1 MKKFENYVSNL
12 KVLEKAKDE
21 DLNNEFIIG
30 GIIDKFTIQFELGWK
45 TLKELMKYEGR
56 EEGNT
61 GSPRSIIK
69 AAYTIY
75 DFMDEE
81 IWLEMLKARNDMSH
95 IYDGNAA
102 KNLVN
107 DILQKYIKEFQRM
120 KQNLEQE
127 YGEML
132 YQ

>member
-21 DLNNEFIIG
+21 DLNNEFVIG

-56 EEGNT
+56 KEANT

-75 DFMDEE
+75 DFMDED

-107 DILQKYIKEFQRM
+107 DILQKYIKEFQSM

-127 YGEML
+127 YGKML